1 MGTTTMDISDV
12 TAVQTAI
19 MAKATTFATSAG
31 TILLWGLGITFSL
44 AIISLIVRKVMQAKH
59 V

>member
-1 MGTTTMDISDV
+1 MDISDV